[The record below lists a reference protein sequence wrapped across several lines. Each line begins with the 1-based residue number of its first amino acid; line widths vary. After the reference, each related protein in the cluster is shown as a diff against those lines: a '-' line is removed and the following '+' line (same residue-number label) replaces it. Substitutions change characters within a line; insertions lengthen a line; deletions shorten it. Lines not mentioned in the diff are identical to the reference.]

1 MCGTPR
7 PAVAA
12 CAAVGGRGAP
22 DDETAVAAALAAAA
36 ATAAA
41 AAEGVVALGA
51 RDDALGA
58 RGGASDGGAGGHG
71 APGADGRDPCACL
84 PAAQRPAECGARTD
98 PLQTPSWRAQCWHCA
113 GAALGRCKHG
123 ARAPFTSALGDLAGE
138 RPAPAVL
145 AVRVRAPARPLRE
158 HHTRGRAASLPGRV
172 RRVDGGTPSRHARA
186 AVAARWARRD

>member
-12 CAAVGGRGAP
+12 CAAVGGRGAL
-22 DDETAVAAALAAAA
+22 DDETAAAAALAAAA

-51 RDDALGA
+51 R
-58 RGGASDGGAGGHG
+58 GGASDGGAGGHG
-71 APGADGRDPCACL
+71 APGADGGDPCACL
-84 PAAQRPAECGARTD
+84 PAAQRPAECGTRTA
-98 PLQTPSWRAQCWHCA
+98 PLQAPGWRPQCWHCA
-113 GAALGRCKHG
+113 GAAVGRREHG
-123 ARAPFTSALGDLAGE
+123 APAPLTSALGDLAGE